1 MSSSRPEQP
10 GGSVQHPNEQPG
22 AAHPGAIR
30 DEAAHSG
37 TTNSA
42 TPRSGPGFVAPSG
55 DASMSSNA
63 NASFPR
69 PPDASG
75 TGASGAT
82 PVSGATGTV
91 PVSPGTVPTA
101 AGQELLTQT
110 TNGMA
115 RARKAPAM
123 AKGTLS
129 RQLVARISAL
139 VAAIAILLGVLS
151 TFVVYQILVNEVD
164 HELSQSVGAESR
176 NSSPTG
182 SAISLGGLPAD
193 AVVVIQQ
200 GDGTTVGSVE
210 TYDRTQTVRTSSG
223 VNDAIA
229 KVPVDPRAHTVR
241 LAELGSYRVVASN
254 VRIGVPNADGSES
267 TVSAKLFVGVPMER
281 SNSVIHRLVIF
292 EAILAALAI
301 GTAAIIARS
310 VVRRSLDPLNHL
322 ATTADEVSRMDLEK
336 GEVNLP
342 SRIPNSET
350 DPKNEVGRVGLSFNR
365 MLDNVEGALTAREA
379 SENKVKQFVADASH
393 ELRNP
398 LASIRGYAELAQRRA
413 NELDPDTAFAMSRI
427 TSESERMSGLVEDML
442 LLARLDT
449 KPELQLAETDVVE
462 VVLNAASDAQVA
474 GPDHHWRLNLPDEAV
489 TVMADRNQLHQVV
502 ANLLSNARK
511 HTPAGTQVDTS
522 VGIEGDQAVIRV
534 HDNGPGVPPEIADKV
549 FERFARADVARTHD
563 KEGSTGLGLAIVAA
577 VMAAHGGTA
586 ALDSSD
592 GHTTFTLRLPLASDD
607 SGRPAGPPPQADL
620 SH

>member
-1 MSSSRPEQP
+1 
-10 GGSVQHPNEQPG
+10 
-22 AAHPGAIR
+22 
-30 DEAAHSG
+30 
-37 TTNSA
+37 
-42 TPRSGPGFVAPSG
+42 
-55 DASMSSNA
+55 
-63 NASFPR
+63 
-69 PPDASG
+69 
-75 TGASGAT
+75 
-82 PVSGATGTV
+82 
-91 PVSPGTVPTA
+91 
-101 AGQELLTQT
+101 
-110 TNGMA
+110 
-115 RARKAPAM
+115 
-123 AKGTLS
+123 
-129 RQLVARISAL
+129 
-139 VAAIAILLGVLS
+139 
-151 TFVVYQILVNEVD
+151 
-164 HELSQSVGAESR
+164 
-176 NSSPTG
+176 
-182 SAISLGGLPAD
+182 
-193 AVVVIQQ
+193 
-200 GDGTTVGSVE
+200 
-210 TYDRTQTVRTSSG
+210 
-223 VNDAIA
+223 
-229 KVPVDPRAHTVR
+229 
-241 LAELGSYRVVASN
+241 
-254 VRIGVPNADGSES
+254 
-267 TVSAKLFVGVPMER
+267 
-281 SNSVIHRLVIF
+281 
-292 EAILAALAI
+292 
-301 GTAAIIARS
+301 
-310 VVRRSLDPLNHL
+310 
-322 ATTADEVSRMDLEK
+322 MDLEK

-342 SRIPNSET
+342 PRIPNSET